1 MERNWSGGV
10 TDEWQQGGRD
20 NQRIGSILSSDK
32 YLNFKG
38 ASADT
43 GMWKLH
49 PSPAPPPSSTTP
61 ASPLSQSS
69 HHAAVFRS
77 QQRVAAA
84 STGRSIVP

>member
-1 MERNWSGGV
+1 MSGSR
-10 TDEWQQGGRD
+10 GGRD
-20 NQRIGSILSSDK
+20 NQRIGSISSSDK

-38 ASADT
+38 ACADT
-43 GMWKLH
+43 GRWELH
-49 PSPAPPPSSTTP
+49 PSPAPPPSPTP